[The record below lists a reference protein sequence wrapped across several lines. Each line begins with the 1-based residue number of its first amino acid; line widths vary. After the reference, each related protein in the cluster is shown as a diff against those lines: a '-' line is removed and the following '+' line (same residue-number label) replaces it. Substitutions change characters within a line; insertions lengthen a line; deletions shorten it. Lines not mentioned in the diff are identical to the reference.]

1 MIIYEN
7 IYYVYAYIRD
17 RDSDAAKAG
26 TPYYIGKG
34 CRDRA
39 FDSRH
44 AVDVP
49 ADKSL
54 IIIMEKNLTELGA
67 FALERR
73 YIKWYGRK
81 DINTGILRNKTDGG
95 DGCSGHKHTE
105 FNITLMS
112 KKRKQA
118 WQNNIYVNQ
127 GKYIRKEENNIKH
140 AERMRKS
147 WTEERRMK
155 HSEALKFKWKQKKNA
170 Q

>member
-81 DINTGILRNKTDGG
+81 NIGTGILHNKSDGG
-95 DGCSGHKHTE
+95 YGGGLSSTSQETIDSLHS
-105 FNITLMS
+105 TLEKRNLRNNQHQENWAS
-112 KKRKQA
+112 KRNFKGS
-118 WQNNIYVNQ
+118 N
-127 GKYIRKEENNIKH
+127 
-140 AERMRKS
+140 
-147 WTEERRMK
+147 RR
-155 HSEALKFKWKQKKNA
+155 EALRSRISR
-170 Q
+170 